1 MNYNCYRVNYKMIIG
16 ISGKMGCGKD
26 YVCNNLIIPLLKN
39 LDKSHLQLAFA
50 DQIKIN
56 AMTKSNMSFDD
67 IYTNKT
73 THSRKLLQ
81 REGTELGRNVY
92 GKDIWIKYLD
102 NWISLYKY
110 RGIDNFICTDVRFLN
125 EMEYIKQ
132 KGGIIIRIIS
142 KTRNLQRLKSESNG
156 DKNIMSM
163 LQEHPSECDLDN
175 VPDNS
180 FDIVIQNEIGH
191 NLDQYKELLLKQL
204 KSI

>member
-26 YVCNNLIIPLLKN
+26 YVCNNLIIPLLKK
-39 LDKSHLQLAFA
+39 LDKCYLQLAFA

-56 AMTKSNMSFDD
+56 AMTKSNISFDD

-142 KTRNLQRLKSESNG
+142 KTRNLQRLESESNG
-156 DKNIMSM
+156 DKNIMSI

-175 VPDNS
+175 VPDDS
-180 FDIVIQNEIGH
+180 FDIVIQNEIGQ
-191 NLDQYKELLLKQL
+191 NLDKYKDVIYSKLQQ
-204 KSI
+204 

>member
-1 MNYNCYRVNYKMIIG
+1 MIIG

-26 YVCNNLIIPLLKN
+26 YVCNNLIIPLLKK
-39 LDKSHLQLAFA
+39 LDKSYLQVSFA
-50 DQIKIN
+50 DQLKIN
-56 AMTKSNMSFDD
+56 TMTKSNMSFDD
-67 IYTNKT
+67 VYVNKT

-102 NWISLYKY
+102 NWISLYKF
-110 RGIDNFICTDVRFLN
+110 RGIENFICTDVRFLN
-125 EMEYIKQ
+125 EIEYIKQ
-132 KGGIIIRIIS
+132 KHGIIIKIIS
-142 KTRNLQRLKSESNG
+142 KTRNLQRLEFESDG

-175 VPDNS
+175 VPDDS

-191 NLDQYKELLLKQL
+191 NLDQYKELLLKKL

>member
-1 MNYNCYRVNYKMIIG
+1 MIIG

-26 YVCNNLIIPLLKN
+26 YVCNNLIIPLLKK
-39 LDKSHLQLAFA
+39 LDKSYLQVSFA
-50 DQIKIN
+50 DQLKIN
-56 AMTKSNMSFDD
+56 TMTKSNMSFDD
-67 IYTNKT
+67 VYVNKT

-92 GKDIWIKYLD
+92 GKDIWIKYFD
-102 NWISLYKY
+102 NWISLYKF
-110 RGIDNFICTDVRFLN
+110 RGIENFICTDVRFLN
-125 EMEYIKQ
+125 EFEYIKQ
-132 KGGIIIRIIS
+132 KGGIVIRILS
-142 KTRNLQRLKSESNG
+142 KTRNLQRLEFESDG

-175 VPDNS
+175 VPDDS

-191 NLDQYKELLLKQL
+191 NLDQYKELLLKKL

>member
-1 MNYNCYRVNYKMIIG
+1 MIIG

-26 YVCNNLIIPLLKN
+26 YVCNNLIIPLLKK
-39 LDKSHLQLAFA
+39 LDKCYLQVSFA
-50 DQIKIN
+50 DQLKIN

-67 IYTNKT
+67 VYVNKT

-102 NWISLYKY
+102 NWISLYKF
-110 RGIDNFICTDVRFLN
+110 RGIENFICTDVRFLN
-125 EMEYIKQ
+125 EIEYIKQ

-142 KTRNLQRLKSESNG
+142 KTRNLQRLEFESNG

-163 LQEHPSECDLDN
+163 LQKHPSECDLDN

>member
-1 MNYNCYRVNYKMIIG
+1 MIIG

-26 YVCNNLIIPLLKN
+26 YICNNLIIPLLKK
-39 LDKSHLQLAFA
+39 LDKCYLQVSFA
-50 DQIKIN
+50 DQLKIN
-56 AMTKSNMSFDD
+56 AMTKSNMSFDEVY
-67 IYTNKT
+67 INKT

-102 NWISLYKY
+102 NWISLYKF
-110 RGIDNFICTDVRFLN
+110 RGIENFICTDVRFLN
-125 EMEYIKQ
+125 EIEYIKQ

-142 KTRNLQRLKSESNG
+142 KTRNLQRLEFESNG
-156 DKNIMSM
+156 NKNIMSM

-175 VPDNS
+175 VPNDS

-191 NLDQYKELLLKQL
+191 DLNEYKDTLYSKLKQ
-204 KSI
+204 

>member
-1 MNYNCYRVNYKMIIG
+1 MIIG

-26 YVCNNLIIPLLKN
+26 YICNNLIIPLLKK
-39 LDKSHLQLAFA
+39 LDKCYLQVSFA
-50 DQIKIN
+50 DQLKIN
-56 AMTKSNMSFDD
+56 AMTKSNMSFDEVY
-67 IYTNKT
+67 INKT

-102 NWISLYKY
+102 NWISLYKF

-125 EMEYIKQ
+125 EIEYIKQ

-142 KTRNLQRLKSESNG
+142 KTRNLQRLEFESNG
-156 DKNIMSM
+156 NKNIMSM

-175 VPDNS
+175 VPNDS

-191 NLDQYKELLLKQL
+191 DLNEYKDTLYSKLKQ
-204 KSI
+204 